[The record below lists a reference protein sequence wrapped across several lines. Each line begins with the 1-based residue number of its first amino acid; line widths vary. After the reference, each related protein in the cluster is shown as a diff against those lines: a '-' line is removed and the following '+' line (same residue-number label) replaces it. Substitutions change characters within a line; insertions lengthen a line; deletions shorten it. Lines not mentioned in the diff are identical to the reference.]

1 MSSIALFPCSF
12 TPAPNVASSIAA
24 SLQLTLYGDNDL
36 IRDTAERYDVPEA
49 KLHKAIF
56 GNTSVFNQ
64 FTLEREK
71 MLNLLRSMLAEKL
84 SQQDQHLFFGFM
96 ALLIP
101 ADVHHVLHVLVVGTK
116 QGRIESAMKDGLT
129 EKEARKAIH
138 ADDVKAYDFTD
149 FLFQKEAYNN
159 ALYDLV
165 VPVEEKSSEEL
176 ADIVSQY
183 FHKTSVLRTEN
194 SIQAV
199 ANMQLA
205 AKVEQILLQNGHRLE
220 VTAIEGEVELKVQ
233 KSVLL
238 YDKLVADVTNLVQQI
253 DGVQK
258 VVVEKGYN
266 YNDSIYRRQKFE
278 LPSRVL
284 FVDDEKDFV
293 QTVSERLIN
302 RDVGTYGVY
311 NGEEALSVIE
321 EDRPDVMVLDLK
333 MPGLYGVE
341 VLRQAKQI
349 APEVEV
355 IILTGHGSN
364 QDMKDCMELGAFAYL
379 NKPVD
384 IEELSKT
391 IKAANEKALSRSA
404 QAA

>member
-12 TPAPNVASSIAA
+12 TPSPNVASSIAA

-49 KLHKAIF
+49 KLQKAIF

-101 ADVHHVLHVLVVGTK
+101 ADVSHVLHVLVVGTK
-116 QGRIESAMKDGLT
+116 QGRIESAMKNGLT

-183 FHKTSVLRTEN
+183 FHKTSVLRTEK

-220 VTAIEGEVELKVQ
+220 VTAIEGEVQLKVQ

-238 YDKLVADVTNLVQQI
+238 YDKLVTDVTNLVEQI
-253 DGVQK
+253 DGVQN